1 MPDVSPLIAFVAG
14 LLSFL
19 SPCVLPLVPG
29 YISLMSGASI
39 DKLKEG
45 EGGATRAVAL
55 HALFF
60 IAGFSLVFIA
70 MGASASAVGG
80 FLNEHKSI
88 LFKIA
93 GVIIILFGVFLL
105 GLLKIPALYREQ
117 RYHGQVA
124 RGKSGSF
131 LLGLAFAF
139 GWTPCIGP
147 ILGALLLL
155 AATKET
161 VTEGVFLLGVYSLGL
176 GIPFFLTALGIN
188 KFLTFYKGFR
198 RYLQWV
204 ERFAGVLLIGIG
216 VLVFTNQLTWLARYF
231 TVFNQFNLEI
241 PLAASSDA
249 SAGKK
254 QSAPREPAPNVALE
268 RADGSVL
275 RLSDLRGKVVVVNFW
290 ASWCLPCRLEI
301 PYFNR
306 TYQQYR
312 ERDVEFVAVSMDAG
326 GWKDVH
332 QFEREQPIDYL
343 VVLDKDQKAAEAF
356 GGLTGLPMTIFIDRE
371 GRIAHKHIGI
381 TDIDVLRGNIEEL
394 IDDQKER
401 AGSN

>member
-14 LLSFL
+14 FLSFL

-29 YISLMSGASI
+29 YISLMSGVSI
-39 DKLKEG
+39 EKLKEG
-45 EGGATRAVAL
+45 EGGSTRAVAL
-55 HALFF
+55 NAFLF
-60 IAGFSLVFIA
+60 IAGFALVFIA

-88 LFKIA
+88 LYKVA

-117 RYHGQVA
+117 RYHGRVG
-124 RGKSGSF
+124 RGKAGSF

-155 AATKET
+155 AATKES
-161 VTEGVFLLGVYSLGL
+161 VTQGIFLLTIYSLGL

-188 KFLTFYKGFR
+188 KFLSFYKGFR

-204 ERFAGVLLIGIG
+204 ERFAGVLLIFIG

-241 PLAASSDA
+241 PLAASVDA
-249 SAGKK
+249 TAGKGE
-254 QSAPREPAPNVALE
+254 AGAREPAPNVALQ

-275 RLSDLRGKVVVVNFW
+275 QLNELRGQVVVVNFW

-306 TYQQYR
+306 TYQEYR
-312 ERDVEFVAVSMDAG
+312 ERGVEFLAVSVDAG
-326 GWKDVH
+326 GWADVEKF
-332 QFEREQPIDYL
+332 QREIPIEYT
-343 VVLDKDQKAAEAF
+343 VVLDEEQAAAEAL
-356 GGLTGLPMTIFIDRE
+356 GGLAGLPVTIFIDRE
-371 GRIAHKHIGI
+371 GRVAHKHIGI
-381 TDIDVLRGNIEEL
+381 TDIDALRANIEKL
-394 IDDQKER
+394 L
-401 AGSN
+401 